1 MKEKLLFPLFLFTFS
16 AAALTAT
23 AAETPAAEMESSSE
37 TSETNTLTFEDLSGY
52 TFEFSSGAGAW
63 STYFTIE
70 KDGSFAGNYHDSDMG
85 STGDGYDHGTLYY
98 SEFSGHFTDL
108 TKVDDTT
115 YEMTLSDIAYQNTVG
130 ETEIIDSIKYVYSE
144 AYGLTGTDTFKI
156 CLPGTPVSALSA
168 EVYSWV
174 SIANDNDTEL
184 TLPIIVNEAEELG
197 IYSYKRSTPSEE
209 ARSLYDDCKTAY
221 DDLNTKL
228 TAVSTQQEMNT
239 CAGEMYTTTD
249 ACLNQLWQLLKDNVP
264 EGKYQEILKEQLQ
277 WINEKEAAAD
287 KIRQEND
294 GSSSEMQA
302 SLDLSARTLARCEDL
317 LTYIQTTT
325 E

>member
-1 MKEKLLFPLFLFTFS
+1 MKKKLLFPLFLFTFS
-16 AAALTAT
+16 ATALTAA
-23 AAETPAAEMESSSE
+23 AAETPATEIESSSE
-37 TSETNTLTFEDLSGY
+37 ASETNALTFEDLSGY

-156 CLPGTPVSALSA
+156 YLPGTPVSALSA

-228 TAVSTQQEMNT
+228 TAASTQQEMNT

-249 ACLNQLWQLLKDNVP
+249 DCLNQLWQLLKDNVP
-264 EGKYQEILKEQLQ
+264 EDKYQEILKEQLQ

-302 SLDLSARTLARCEDL
+302 SLDLAARTLARCEDL
-317 LTYIQTTT
+317 LTYIQATT